1 MRAKFFVKL
10 FTPSGYSIG
19 ESRVK
24 VQSTIL
30 SHLRRRKIPEAF
42 FIATRKPASND
53 QLEHHSVFVSS
64 WYYLNVTLSSSDI
77 LCHYSVLIML
87 ILRFTDC
94 LFFCVI
100 VYMLPFTLLIYIA

>member
-30 SHLRRRKIPEAF
+30 SNLRRRKIPKAF

-53 QLEHHSVFVSS
+53 QLEHHS
-64 WYYLNVTLSSSDI
+64 LS
-77 LCHYSVLIML
+77 
-87 ILRFTDC
+87 
-94 LFFCVI
+94 LFRHGI
-100 VYMLPFTLLIYIA
+100 T